1 MVLYRAQVHNVH
13 PMPITEISEYSPGN
27 LSAFNV
33 SDGELVWSAVTPRPP
48 NNAPAIG
55 HVKNLPGL
63 SVVMP
68 LCQQVR
74 PGSTCDVEVSGL
86 QWDTLESSS

>member
-1 MVLYRAQVHNVH
+1 MVLYRAQEHNVH
-13 PMPITEISEYSPGN
+13 PMPITEISVVQSWKPERFQRKRWR
-27 LSAFNV
+27 ACM
-33 SDGELVWSAVTPRPP
+33 ETPRPP

-74 PGSTCDVEVSGL
+74 PGSTCDVEVSAAVGHA
-86 QWDTLESSS
+86 